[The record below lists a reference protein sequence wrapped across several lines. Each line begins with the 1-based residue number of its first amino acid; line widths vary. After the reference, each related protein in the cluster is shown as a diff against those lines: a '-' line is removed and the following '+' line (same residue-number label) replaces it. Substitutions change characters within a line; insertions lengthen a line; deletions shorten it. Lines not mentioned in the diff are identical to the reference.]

1 MSSDGGPGVGA
12 GEVDVVGAVVDGGT
26 TVSGVDVVDS
36 VDVVDVVDVAS
47 SSALP
52 QADVTSRTATTD
64 VVTHR
69 RVRGHRARFT
79 FKGRMWPSLAEG
91 TLS

>member
-1 MSSDGGPGVGA
+1 M
-12 GEVDVVGAVVDGGT
+12 VGAVVDGGT
-26 TVSGVDVVDS
+26 TVSGVDVVDVVDS
-36 VDVVDVVDVAS
+36 VDVVDVVDAAS

-69 RVRGHRARFT
+69 RVRGHHARFT